1 MSIQEG
7 SDRSELRGWPVAVYS
22 LLVVGQ
28 EPGSGGED
36 RLGAEILDRL
46 RRRLVSFGASRVQR
60 DVAEDLAQETLL
72 LLTTKYAEVTG
83 LNALLPLSLK
93 IMRFKI
99 LSHRRKVHR
108 RGEDASVAVEDIDLR
123 DESASPDTLAE
134 RHEEVER
141 LKAAL
146 RQLGARCR
154 ELFRLKLEGRGF
166 AEIRDLLGAGSV
178 NTVYSWEFRCRERLR
193 QLLGGSWVREVA
205 S

>member
-1 MSIQEG
+1 MPTEKIGLGEPGNGWGQSSKADSMSIQEG
-7 SDRSELRGWPVAVYS
+7 SDRSEVRGWPVAVYS

-99 LSHRRKVHR
+99 LSHRRKDR
-108 RGEDASVAVEDIDLR
+108 KSVV
-123 DESASPDTLAE
+123 
-134 RHEEVER
+134 
-141 LKAAL
+141 
-146 RQLGARCR
+146 
-154 ELFRLKLEGRGF
+154 
-166 AEIRDLLGAGSV
+166 
-178 NTVYSWEFRCRERLR
+178 
-193 QLLGGSWVREVA
+193 
-205 S
+205 